1 MMRWYT
7 RLSAADREEI
17 SRHVAAGAGVRAMAR
32 NLGRAPS
39 TVSREL
45 ARTGHVRLRYRR
57 RHYRA
62 LPAHRLAVRVGR
74 RRRRPRKLVVHARL
88 RAAVI
93 AGLAQRWSPEQIATR
108 LPAAYPDDAT
118 MRISHEAIYTYLYVL
133 PRGELRRALLRAL
146 RQRHKRRRAHRHGR
160 THDRRGQL
168 PDMLS
173 IEERP
178 AEVADRTIPGHWE
191 GDLLMGRRSASAL
204 GTLVERTT
212 RTTLLVPLRAKDA
225 TSVRRAFARETRT
238 LPQQMRRS
246 LTYDRGKEMAEHR
259 LFTETTGIQVYFAHP
274 QSPWER
280 GTNENTNG
288 LLRQFFPK
296 RTDFTQLSR
305 RQIKHVQHLMNG
317 RPRKVLN
324 WRTPSEAF
332 YHLPV
337 ALGT

>member
-1 MMRWYT
+1 MRCYT
-7 RLSAADREEI
+7 RLSGPEREEI
-17 SRHVAAGAGVRAMAR
+17 SRQLAAGASGRAMAQHLR
-32 NLGRAPS
+32 RAPS
-39 TVSREL
+39 TISREL
-45 ARTGHVRLRYRR
+45 RRTGRLRLCYRR
-57 RHYRA
+57 HQYRA

-74 RRRRPRKLVVHARL
+74 RRRRPRKLAANTPL
-88 RAAVI
+88 RAYVVAR
-93 AGLAQRWSPEQIATR
+93 LAQRWSPEQIATR
-108 LPAAYPDDAT
+108 LPVEYPDDAT
-118 MRISHEAIYTYLYVL
+118 MRISHEAIYTYVYVL
-133 PRGELRRALLRAL
+133 PRGELRRELLRAL

-160 THDRRGQL
+160 VHDHRGQL
-168 PDMLS
+168 PDMIS

-178 AEVADRTIPGHWE
+178 AEVTDRTIPGHWE

-212 RTTLLVPLRAKDA
+212 RTTLLVPLRTKDA
-225 TSVRRAFARETRT
+225 TSVRRAFAREMRT

-259 LFTETTGIQVYFAHP
+259 LFTATTGIKVYFAHP

-296 RTDFTQLSR
+296 RTDFSTLSR
-305 RQIKHVQHLMNG
+305 REIKHVQDLMNG